1 MANDNADICLD
12 FIHRQAFTVRTQI
25 VDLFVSIMLVYMNYV
40 LLVNLYELF
49 LAQGNNVTIVARY
62 PLKFRSYALFI
73 GIGTTEI
80 KYIANAVTSALA
92 IFGKK
97 GGDEK

>member
-1 MANDNADICLD
+1 
-12 FIHRQAFTVRTQI
+12 
-25 VDLFVSIMLVYMNYV
+25 MLVFMNYI
-40 LLVNLYELF
+40 LLVNLYKLY
-49 LAQGNNVTIVARY
+49 LSQGNNVTIVARY

-80 KYIANAVTSALA
+80 KYIANTVKAALA
-92 IFGKK
+92 VFGKK